1 MAMNM
6 FGLMA
11 SLAASVAAVWV
22 GVDLREE
29 PPGIVAEGDWVGVC
43 GRVPGGVAVTV
54 TGDAPCLTFDF
65 VGLGRMWRW
74 VMW

>member
-29 PPGIVAEGDWVGVC
+29 PPGIVHGGGLGVGVRACAGGC
-43 GRVPGGVAVTV
+43 GGGGGGGGAV
-54 TGDAPCLTFDF
+54 FD
-65 VGLGRMWRW
+65 L
-74 VMW
+74 